1 MRASAN
7 IALVRST
14 QSIEVYACCNGIWKS
29 FMDRHLND
37 VMCAVKVK
45 EQITG
50 IQLPRSIEGNAQT
63 T

>member
-14 QSIEVYACCNGIWKS
+14 QSIEVYTCCNGIWKS
-29 FMDRHLND
+29 VLDRHLND

-50 IQLPRSIEGNAQT
+50 IQLPRSIEGYAQT